1 MMTVGV
7 SPVHVRLYICVKLIS
22 LSNLLF
28 ICVGN
33 FHWLG
38 YNLIRNSM
46 IFLYCDHKLILSEV
60 FAFRQVIE
68 ALSKWNMPELLC
80 LFGLYVLCIL
90 SQTTKISKDFIGR
103 SYSMN
108 RFLKLVC
115 GHTK

>member
-1 MMTVGV
+1 MCGD
-7 SPVHVRLYICVKLIS
+7 
-22 LSNLLF
+22 
-28 ICVGN
+28 

-46 IFLYCDHKLILSEV
+46 IFLYCDHTLILSEV

-80 LFGLYVLCIL
+80 WFGLYVLCIL

-108 RFLKLVC
+108 SFLKLVC
-115 GHTK
+115 GYTKYYSLIRYYMNYYISGILYTNP

>member
-1 MMTVGV
+1 MTVGI

-80 LFGLYVLCIL
+80 LLGCTCFAFYPRQLRLAKTLLEEAIA
-90 SQTTKISKDFIGR
+90 
-103 SYSMN
+103 
-108 RFLKLVC
+108 
-115 GHTK
+115 